1 MSKIPIP
8 ASLSLNFVHRRYF
21 KRLMELKARVKR
33 SMAANTT
40 GTRSVAIST
49 LQKSLIA
56 NNTALRSC
64 LWEKTTGSSF
74 RDSAKDRVSP
84 TRTAFLPLSIFL

>member
-40 GTRSVAIST
+40 GTRSVAISKE
-49 LQKSLIA
+49 L
-56 NNTALRSC
+56 
-64 LWEKTTGSSF
+64 
-74 RDSAKDRVSP
+74 DSKQYGAQE
-84 TRTAFLPLSIFL
+84 LPMGEDHRIELPG